1 MLTEYKVYEH
11 KSHALQLPVWYVYR
25 SLYYDT
31 LEGTNQQPKHHR
43 HDYISH
49 VHHVTTVSTV
59 EEFWS
64 VYNHILSPA
73 ELANSSNCHFFKV
86 RMCYSEVAR

>member
-1 MLTEYKVYEH
+1 MSTSQV
-11 KSHALQLPVWYVYR
+11 ALQLPVWYVCR

-49 VHHVTTVSTV
+49 VHHVTTVTTV

-86 RMCYSEVAR
+86 RMC